1 MATIVNLT
9 TSEFAIISEKLGEMD
24 SNDNQSLSFVSD
36 DNNPGR
42 RYLLAKFGGINGND
56 RYRYISSVKFSFVAS
71 AAKKNSGGTFK
82 VSFWYQGLE
91 KSFDAKSVTFNNYGK
106 LNDTVR
112 ADYFSSEFQDKTIS
126 DELTYRHKYNAIR
139 NGIGLYGALEDTNGN
154 YAKIFTNVTAEVVL
168 GDYEHISLEKYEI
181 NGKAIENISALSR
194 QQQNIFSVVTSDP
207 QSSLETPAISSVK
220 FRYREKSAG
229 AYTEVDNGTAL
240 SYEMPGNLMPN
251 GEMEFQWA
259 VTDILGQTETSV
271 WTTVKTQNQPLIST
285 SPTGNAFI
293 NRFKDAFFGYT
304 AAPGVVV
311 NTFRYRKSGETEWIE
326 NAVDDTQKGYTLPAG
341 TITEGAQFEYGW
353 AMADRY
359 GVAWEQN
366 GYKFY
371 TTDAV
376 SSCQIVEP
384 LRTIVDSDKRA
395 VFHWRHII
403 STGSDQTKAELQS
416 SRDGST
422 WAALGTV
429 EGAETE
435 LEFVEKTFTS
445 GTWYWRVRTYN
456 ADDVAGEWSE
466 TAQFIAIGSPT
477 TPAITVLDYSPRPEI
492 RWETSEQTAYEIGLD
507 GISETFYGSEK
518 NWKSRAYLADGEHR
532 ITVRSQ
538 NQYGRWSEPGEAII
552 NVLNNAGAEITLSAA
567 GKTLAWD
574 TAGAYDRYQIYL
586 DLKLIA
592 ETRERFYTD
601 PVANGTTTYQVRGCY
616 DNSNHYG
623 MSNAVETETQREY
636 HEIYNME
643 TGVTMTIQHCGLRN
657 QPVSRSSTRDI
668 SMVHVP
674 GYEHPVVERGE
685 YRDVNLNG
693 AAVFFDREEAAD
705 FEAMSG
711 CLVCFM
717 TPEGINYTGVLNS
730 VETTPM
736 GLRTDCTFQLTKT
749 DGEAVEQTVNLP
761 DFDIDVET
769 GSLIMITSDSYA
781 GPGFSINRL
790 GDLEVM
796 Q

>member
-1 MATIVNLT
+1 MSKTVNLT
-9 TSEFAIISEKLGEMD
+9 RAGFAIISSEPGMEEFNDHTSGSVYLTDNNGGNKFLLVKFAGISGNNKYREILSSKVTLNGSSGAAAGKGLLHYRMLIKSFQPENVTYKSFGPSGFAGSTNIWFPTVTEIALSENQTKQLIQHGIGFD
-24 SNDNQSLSFVSD
+24 SRNDHKITLSTAVNANITLSNDYVYHKIRSVSPLS
-36 DNNPGR
+36 
-42 RYLLAKFGGINGND
+42 
-56 RYRYISSVKFSFVAS
+56 
-71 AAKKNSGGTFK
+71 
-82 VSFWYQGLE
+82 
-91 KSFDAKSVTFNNYGK
+91 
-106 LNDTVR
+106 
-112 ADYFSSEFQDKTIS
+112 
-126 DELTYRHKYNAIR
+126 NA
-139 NGIGLYGALEDTNGN
+139 T
-154 YAKIFTNVTAEVVL
+154 
-168 GDYEHISLEKYEI
+168 
-181 NGKAIENISALSR
+181 LSR
-194 QQQNIFSVVTSDP
+194 QQPNTFSVETQPNTSNYIE
-207 QSSLETPAISSVK
+207 LPAISSVK
-220 FRYREKSAG
+220 FRYRAKSAG
-229 AYTEVDNGTAL
+229 SYNEVDNGTAL

-251 GEMEFQWA
+251 GEMEFQWV
-259 VTDILGQTETSV
+259 VTDILGHTETSG
-271 WTTVKTQNQPLIST
+271 WTTVKTQNQLLIST
-285 SPTGNAFI
+285 SPTGNVFI

-311 NTFRYRKSGETEWIE
+311 NTFQYRKIGETNWIKKS
-326 NAVDDTQKGYTLPAG
+326 VDHTKNGLTLPAG

-353 AMADRY
+353 VMADRY

-371 TTDAV
+371 TTDAI

-384 LRTIVDSDKRA
+384 LRTIVDSDKKA
-395 VFHWRHII
+395 VFRWRHVI
-403 STGSDQTKAELQS
+403 STGSDQTKAEIQS

-507 GISETFYGSEK
+507 GIRETFYGAEK
-518 NWKSRAYLADGEHR
+518 SWKSRAYLADGEHR

-538 NQYGRWSEPGEAII
+538 NQYGRWSEPGEAIL
-552 NVLNNAGAEITLSAA
+552 NVLNNNGPEIILSAA

-574 TAGAYDRYQIYL
+574 TAGAYDRYQVYR

-601 PVANGTTTYQVRGCY
+601 PVANGVASYQVRGCY
-616 DNSNHYG
+616 DNGDDYGLSNT
-623 MSNAVETETQREY
+623 VETETKREY
-636 HEIYNME
+636 HEIYNLE

-717 TPEGINYTGVLNS
+717 TPGGINYTGVLNS

-736 GLRTDCTFQLTKT
+736 GLRTDCTFKLTKA
-749 DGEAVEQTVNLP
+749 DGEAVEQSVSLP
-761 DFDIDVET
+761 AFDIDVET
-769 GSLIMITSDSYA
+769 GSLIMTTSDSYA
-781 GPGFSINRL
+781 GPGFAINRL
-790 GDLEVM
+790 GDLEVR

>member
-1 MATIVNLT
+1 MSKTVNLT
-9 TSEFAIISEKLGEMD
+9 RAGFAIISSEPGMEEFNDHTSGSVYLTDNNDGHKFLLVKFAGISGNDKYREILSSKVMLNGSSGASSGKGLLGYRMLLKEFRPENVTYKSFGISGFAGSTNIWFPTETEIVLSENQTKRLAQYGIGFD
-24 SNDNQSLSFVSD
+24 SRNNYKITLSTAVNAKVTLSD
-36 DNNPGR
+36 D
-42 RYLLAKFGGINGND
+42 YVYHKI
-56 RYRYISSVKFSFVAS
+56 
-71 AAKKNSGGTFK
+71 
-82 VSFWYQGLE
+82 
-91 KSFDAKSVTFNNYGK
+91 KSVSP
-106 LNDTVR
+106 L
-112 ADYFSSEFQDKTIS
+112 S
-126 DELTYRHKYNAIR
+126 NA
-139 NGIGLYGALEDTNGN
+139 T
-154 YAKIFTNVTAEVVL
+154 
-168 GDYEHISLEKYEI
+168 
-181 NGKAIENISALSR
+181 LSR
-194 QQQNIFSVVTSDP
+194 QQPNTFSVETQPSTSYYIE
-207 QSSLETPAISSVK
+207 LPAISSVK
-220 FRYREKSAG
+220 FRYREKSAE

-251 GEMEFQWA
+251 GEMEFQWV
-259 VTDILGQTETSV
+259 VTDILGHTETSG
-271 WTTVKTQNQPLIST
+271 WTTVKTQNQLLIST
-285 SPTGNAFI
+285 SPTGNVFI

-311 NTFRYRKSGETEWIE
+311 NTFQYRKIGETNWIKKS
-326 NAVDDTQKGYTLPAG
+326 VDHTKNGLTLPAG

-353 AMADRY
+353 VMADRY

-371 TTDAV
+371 TTDAI

-384 LRTIVDSDKRA
+384 LRTIVDSEKKA
-395 VFHWRHII
+395 VFRWRHII

-456 ADDVAGEWSE
+456 ADDVAGEWSAA
-466 TAQFIAIGSPT
+466 AQFIAIGSPT

-507 GISETFYGSEK
+507 GVNEIIYGSDK
-518 NWKSRAYLADGEHR
+518 TWKSRAYLADGEHR
-532 ITVRSQ
+532 ITIRSQ

-552 NVLNNAGAEITLSAA
+552 NVLNNAGPEIILSAA

-574 TAGAYDRYQIYL
+574 TAGAYDRYQVYR

-592 ETRERFYTD
+592 ETRKRFYTD
-601 PVANGTTTYQVRGCY
+601 QVANGTATYQVRGCY
-616 DNSNHYG
+616 DSSDHYG
-623 MSNAVETETQREY
+623 LSNAVETETQREY

-693 AAVFFDREEAAD
+693 AAVFFDREEAAA

-749 DGEAVEQTVNLP
+749 DGEAVEQAVNLP
-761 DFDIDVET
+761 AFDIDVET
-769 GSLIMITSDSYA
+769 GSLIMTASDSYT
-781 GPGFSINRL
+781 GPGFAINRL
-790 GDLEVM
+790 GDLEVR

>member
-56 RYRYISSVKFSFVAS
+56 RYRYISSVKIAFVAS
-71 AAKKNSGGTFK
+71 AERKNSVGRFN
-82 VSFWYQGLE
+82 VSFRYQGLE
-91 KSFDAKSVTFNNYGK
+91 KSFDKKSVTFNNYGK
-106 LNDTVR
+106 LNDTSGEE
-112 ADYFSSEFQDKTIS
+112 YFTDGFQDRTIS
-126 DELTYRHKYNAIR
+126 KELIYGHRINAIK
-139 NGIGLYGALEDTNGN
+139 NGIGLYGALKDTNGN
-154 YAKIFTNVTAEVVL
+154 YVKIFTNVTAEVEL
-168 GDYEHISLEKYEI
+168 GDYSHVILEKYEI
-181 NGKAIENISALSR
+181 NGKTVGDISALSR
-194 QQQNIFSVVTSDP
+194 QQQNVFSVVTSD
-207 QSSLETPAISSVK
+207 SEISLKTPAISSVK
-220 FRYREKSAG
+220 FRYREKSAD

-240 SYEMPGNLMPN
+240 SYEMPGNLMPT

-259 VTDILGQTETSV
+259 LTDILGHTETSE
-271 WTTVKTQNQPLIST
+271 WTTVKTQNQLLIST
-285 SPTGNAFI
+285 SPTGNVFI
-293 NRFKDAFFGYT
+293 NRFKDALFGYT

-353 AMADRY
+353 VMADRY
-359 GVAWEQN
+359 GVAWVQQ

-371 TTDAV
+371 TTDAI

-403 STGSDQTKAELQS
+403 STGSDQTKADLQS

-422 WAALGTV
+422 WAELGTV
-429 EGAETE
+429 EGAENE

-492 RWETSEQTAYEIGLD
+492 RWETSEQTAYEISLD
-507 GISETFYGSEK
+507 GVREIFYGPEK
-518 NWKSRAYLADGEHR
+518 SWKSSAYLADGEHR

-552 NVLNNAGAEITLSAA
+552 NVLNQAGPEIILSAA
-567 GKTLAWD
+567 GKTLAWK
-574 TAGAYDRYQIYL
+574 TVGEYDRFQVYR
-586 DLKLIA
+586 DLKLIV

-601 PVANGTTTYQVRGCY
+601 PVANGVASYQVRGCY
-616 DNSNHYG
+616 DGSDYYRLSNT
-623 MSNAVETETQREY
+623 VETETQREY
-636 HEIYNME
+636 HEIYNLE
-643 TGVTMTIQHCGLRN
+643 TGVAMTIQHCGLRN

-736 GLRTDCTFQLTKT
+736 GLRTDCTFQLTKA
-749 DGEAVEQTVNLP
+749 DGEAVEQSVSIP
-761 DFDIDVET
+761 AFDIDVET
-769 GSLIMITSDSYA
+769 GSLIMTASDSYT
-781 GPGFSINRL
+781 GPGFAINRL
-790 GDLEVM
+790 GDLEVR

>member
-1 MATIVNLT
+1 MSVN
-9 TSEFAIISEKLGEMD
+9 A
-24 SNDNQSLSFVSD
+24 SFYPD
-36 DNNPGR
+36 EH
-42 RYLLAKFGGINGND
+42 
-56 RYRYISSVKFSFVAS
+56 YIST
-71 AAKKNSGGTFK
+71 GTVYYK
-82 VSFWYQGLE
+82 GLE
-91 KSFDAKSVTFNNYGK
+91 KNFDPNSVTYQEYGNVGSGLSLGENFTGNQTIK
-106 LNDTVR
+106 DAIAAVYAWEIVRCGLAIGAETTVN
-112 ADYFSSEFQDKTIS
+112 ASMSIS
-126 DELTYRHKYNAIR
+126 TNVVCKILFGEYGHKYIYKVKVNR
-139 NGIGLYGALEDTNGN
+139 YDSN
-154 YAKIFTNVTAEVVL
+154 YET
-168 GDYEHISLEKYEI
+168 
-181 NGKAIENISALSR
+181 LSR
-194 QQQNIFSVVTSDP
+194 QQENKFSIELRNSGSYV
-207 QSSLETPAISSVK
+207 LEYPAISSVK
-220 FRYREKSAG
+220 FRYREKSDE

-259 VTDILGQTETSV
+259 VTDILGHTETSE
-271 WTTVKTQNQPLIST
+271 WTTVKTQNQLLIST

-326 NAVDDTQKGYTLPAG
+326 NAVDDTQNGYTLPAG
-341 TITEGAQFEYGW
+341 AITEGAQFEYEW
-353 AMADRY
+353 LSTDRY
-359 GVAWEQN
+359 NVGWRTY

-371 TTDAV
+371 TTDAI

-384 LRTIVDSDKRA
+384 LRTIVDSDKKT
-395 VFHWRHII
+395 VFRWQHII

-445 GTWYWRVRTYN
+445 GTWYWRARTYN
-456 ADDVAGEWSE
+456 ADDVAGEWSAE
-466 TAQFIAIGSPT
+466 AQFIAIGSPT

-492 RWETSEQTAYEIGLD
+492 RWETSEQTAYEISMD
-507 GISETFYGSEK
+507 GISETFYGAEK

-552 NVLNNAGAEITLSAA
+552 NVLNNAGAEIILSAA

-574 TAGAYDRYQIYL
+574 TAGAYDRYQIYR

-601 PVANGTTTYQVRGCY
+601 PVANGTATYQVRGCY

-623 MSNAVETETQREY
+623 LSNAVETETQREY
-636 HEIYNME
+636 HEIHNME

-717 TPEGINYTGVLNS
+717 TPDGINYTGVLNS

-761 DFDIDVET
+761 YFDIDVET
-769 GSLIMITSDSYA
+769 GSLIMTTSDSYV

-790 GDLEVM
+790 GDLEVI

>member
-1 MATIVNLT
+1 MSKTVNLT
-9 TSEFAIISEKLGEMD
+9 RAGFAIISSEPGMEEFNDHTSGSVYLTDNNDGNKFLLVKFAGISGNDKYREILSSKVTLNGSSGAAAGKGLLHYRMLIKSFQPENVTYKSFGPSGFAGSTNIWFPTATEIALSENQTKQLIQHGIGFD
-24 SNDNQSLSFVSD
+24 SRNDHKITLSTSVNANITLSD
-36 DNNPGR
+36 D
-42 RYLLAKFGGINGND
+42 YVYHKI
-56 RYRYISSVKFSFVAS
+56 
-71 AAKKNSGGTFK
+71 
-82 VSFWYQGLE
+82 
-91 KSFDAKSVTFNNYGK
+91 KSVSP
-106 LNDTVR
+106 L
-112 ADYFSSEFQDKTIS
+112 S
-126 DELTYRHKYNAIR
+126 NA
-139 NGIGLYGALEDTNGN
+139 T
-154 YAKIFTNVTAEVVL
+154 
-168 GDYEHISLEKYEI
+168 
-181 NGKAIENISALSR
+181 LSR
-194 QQQNIFSVVTSDP
+194 QQPNTFSVETQPNTSYYID
-207 QSSLETPAISSVK
+207 LPAISSVK
-220 FRYREKSAG
+220 FRYREKSA
-229 AYTEVDNGTAL
+229 ASYNEVDNGTAL

-259 VTDILGQTETSV
+259 VTDILGHTETSV

-285 SPTGNAFI
+285 SPTGNVFI

-311 NTFRYRKSGETEWIE
+311 NTFQYRKIGETNWIKK
-326 NAVDDTQKGYTLPAG
+326 AVDHTKNGLTLPAG

-353 AMADRY
+353 VMADRY

-371 TTDAV
+371 TTDAI

-384 LRTIVDSDKRA
+384 LRTIVDSDKKA
-395 VFHWRHII
+395 VFRWRHII

-445 GTWYWRVRTYN
+445 GTWYWRARTYN

-552 NVLNNAGAEITLSAA
+552 NVLNNTGPGIILSAA

-574 TAGAYDRYQIYL
+574 TAGAYDRYQVYR

-601 PVANGTTTYQVRGCY
+601 PVANGTATYQVRGCY
-616 DNSNHYG
+616 DNSDHYG
-623 MSNAVETETQREY
+623 LSNAVETETQREY

-769 GSLIMITSDSYA
+769 GSLIMTTSDSYA

>member
-1 MATIVNLT
+1 MSTTVNLT
-9 TSEFAIISEKLGEMD
+9 RAGFAIISSEPGMEEFNDHTSGSVYLTDNNGGNKFLLVKFAGISGNNKYREILSSKVTLNGSSGAAAGKGLLHYRMLIKSFQPENVTYKSFGPSGFAGSTNIWFPTVTEIALSENQTKQLIQHGIGFD
-24 SNDNQSLSFVSD
+24 SRNDHKITLSTAVNANITLSD
-36 DNNPGR
+36 DYVYHKIR
-42 RYLLAKFGGINGND
+42 
-56 RYRYISSVKFSFVAS
+56 SVSPLS
-71 AAKKNSGGTFK
+71 
-82 VSFWYQGLE
+82 
-91 KSFDAKSVTFNNYGK
+91 
-106 LNDTVR
+106 
-112 ADYFSSEFQDKTIS
+112 
-126 DELTYRHKYNAIR
+126 NA
-139 NGIGLYGALEDTNGN
+139 T
-154 YAKIFTNVTAEVVL
+154 
-168 GDYEHISLEKYEI
+168 
-181 NGKAIENISALSR
+181 LSR
-194 QQQNIFSVVTSDP
+194 QQPNTFSVETQPNTSNYIE
-207 QSSLETPAISSVK
+207 LPAISSVK
-220 FRYREKSAG
+220 FRYRAKSAG
-229 AYTEVDNGTAL
+229 SYNEVDNETAL

-259 VTDILGQTETSV
+259 VTDILGHTETSA
-271 WTTVKTQNQPLIST
+271 WTTVKTQNQLLIST

-311 NTFRYRKSGETEWIE
+311 NTFRYRKSGETKWIK
-326 NAVDDTQKGYTLPAG
+326 NAVDHTQKGFTLPAG

-353 AMADRY
+353 VMEDRY
-359 GVAWEQN
+359 GVAWEQQ

-371 TTDAV
+371 TTDAI

-384 LRTIVDSDKRA
+384 LRTIVDSDKKT
-395 VFHWRHII
+395 VFQWRHII

-492 RWETSEQTAYEIGLD
+492 RWETSEQTAYEISLD
-507 GISETFYGSEK
+507 GISETFYGAEK
-518 NWKSRAYLADGEHR
+518 RWKSQAYLAEGEHR

-552 NVLNNAGAEITLSAA
+552 NVLNNAGAEIILSAA
-567 GKTLAWD
+567 GKTLAWK
-574 TAGAYDRYQIYL
+574 TVGEYDRFQVYR
-586 DLKLIA
+586 DLKLIV

-601 PVANGTTTYQVRGCY
+601 PVANGTATYQVRGCY
-616 DNSNHYG
+616 DNSDHYG
-623 MSNAVETETQREY
+623 LSNAVETETQREY

-657 QPVSRSSTRDI
+657 QPVSRSNTRDI

-693 AAVFFDREEAAD
+693 AAVFFDREEAAA

-736 GLRTDCTFQLTKT
+736 GLRTDCTFKLIKA
-749 DGEAVEQTVNLP
+749 DGEAVEQSVTLP
-761 DFDIDVET
+761 AFDIDVET
-769 GSLIMITSDSYA
+769 GSLIMTTSDSYT
-781 GPGFSINRL
+781 GPGFVINRL
-790 GDLEVM
+790 GDLEVR

>member
-1 MATIVNLT
+1 MSTTVNLT
-9 TSEFAIISEKLGEMD
+9 RAGFAIISSEPGMEEF
-24 SNDNQSLSFVSD
+24 NDHTSGSVYLT
-36 DNNPGR
+36 DNNDGNKF
-42 RYLLAKFGGINGND
+42 LLVKFAGISGND
-56 RYRYISSVKFSFVAS
+56 KFREILSSKVMLNGSS
-71 AAKKNSGGTFK
+71 GAAAGK
-82 VSFWYQGLE
+82 GL
-91 KSFDAKSVTFNNYGK
+91 
-106 LNDTVR
+106 
-112 ADYFSSEFQDKTIS
+112 
-126 DELTYRHKYNAIR
+126 LTYRMLQISFQPENVTYKSFGPTGFAGSTNIWFPTVTEIALSENQTKRFIQY
-139 NGIGLYGALEDTNGN
+139 GIGFDSGN
-154 YAKIFTNVTAEVVL
+154 NYKITLSTAVNAKVTL
-168 GDYEHISLEKYEI
+168 SDDYVYHKIKSVSPLS
-181 NGKAIENISALSR
+181 NATLSR
-194 QQQNIFSVVTSDP
+194 QQPNTFSVETQPNTSYYIE
-207 QSSLETPAISSVK
+207 LPAISSVK
-220 FRYREKSAG
+220 FRYREKSAE

-259 VTDILGQTETSV
+259 VTDILGHTETSA
-271 WTTVKTQNQPLIST
+271 WTTVKTENQVLIST
-285 SPTGNAFI
+285 SPTGNAFV

-311 NTFRYRKSGETEWIE
+311 KTFRYRKSGETKWTE
-326 NAVDDTQKGYTLPAG
+326 NAVDNTQKGYTLPAG
-341 TITEGAQFEYGW
+341 TITEGAQFEYAW
-353 AMADRY
+353 VMADRY
-359 GVAWEQN
+359 GVAWEQK

-371 TTDAV
+371 TTDAI

-384 LRTIVDSDKRA
+384 MRTIVDSDKRA
-395 VFHWRHII
+395 VFRWRHII

-445 GTWYWRVRTYN
+445 GTWYWRARTYN

-507 GISETFYGSEK
+507 GISETFYGAEK
-518 NWKSRAYLADGEHR
+518 RWKSRAYLADGEHR
-532 ITVRSQ
+532 ITVRTQ

-552 NVLNNAGAEITLSAA
+552 NVLNNTWPEIILSAA

-574 TAGAYDRYQIYL
+574 TAGAYDRYQVYR
-586 DLKLIA
+586 DLKMIA
-592 ETRERFYTD
+592 ETRDRFYTD
-601 PVANGTTTYQVRGCY
+601 PVANGVASYQVRGCY
-616 DNSNHYG
+616 DNSDDYG
-623 MSNAVETETQREY
+623 LSNAVETETQREY

-643 TGVTMTIQHCGLRN
+643 TGVAMTIQHCGLRN

-693 AAVFFDREEAAD
+693 AAVFFNREEAAD

-736 GLRTDCTFQLTKT
+736 GLRTDCTFKLTKT
-749 DGEAVEQTVNLP
+749 DGEAAEQTVNLP
-761 DFDIDVET
+761 AFDIDVET
-769 GSLIMITSDSYA
+769 GSLIMTTSDSYA
-781 GPGFSINRL
+781 GPGFAINRL
-790 GDLEVM
+790 GDLEVR

>member
-1 MATIVNLT
+1 MSTTVNLT
-9 TSEFAIISEKLGEMD
+9 RAGFAIISSEPGMEEFNDHTSGSVYLTDNNGGNKFLLVKFAGISGNNKYREILSSKVTLNGSSGAAAGKGLLHYRMLIKSFQPENVTYKSFGPSGFAGSTNIWFPTVTEIALSENQTKQLIQHGIGFD
-24 SNDNQSLSFVSD
+24 SRNDHKITLSTSVNANITLSD
-36 DNNPGR
+36 DYVYHKIR
-42 RYLLAKFGGINGND
+42 
-56 RYRYISSVKFSFVAS
+56 SVSPLS
-71 AAKKNSGGTFK
+71 
-82 VSFWYQGLE
+82 
-91 KSFDAKSVTFNNYGK
+91 
-106 LNDTVR
+106 
-112 ADYFSSEFQDKTIS
+112 
-126 DELTYRHKYNAIR
+126 NA
-139 NGIGLYGALEDTNGN
+139 T
-154 YAKIFTNVTAEVVL
+154 
-168 GDYEHISLEKYEI
+168 
-181 NGKAIENISALSR
+181 LSR
-194 QQQNIFSVVTSDP
+194 QQPNTFSVETQPNTSNYID
-207 QSSLETPAISSVK
+207 LPAISSVK
-220 FRYREKSAG
+220 FRYRAKSAG
-229 AYTEVDNGTAL
+229 SYNEVDNGTAL

-251 GEMEFQWA
+251 GEMEFQWV
-259 VTDILGQTETSV
+259 VTDILGHTETSG
-271 WTTVKTQNQPLIST
+271 WTTVKTQNQLLIST

-311 NTFRYRKSGETEWIE
+311 NTFRYRKSGNTEWIE
-326 NAVDDTQKGYTLPAG
+326 NAVDDTQKGFTLPAG

-384 LRTIVDSDKRA
+384 LRTIVDSDKKT
-395 VFHWRHII
+395 VFRWRHII

-422 WAALGTV
+422 WAELGTV

-445 GTWYWRVRTYN
+445 GTWYWRARTYN
-456 ADDVAGEWSE
+456 ADGVAGEWSAA
-466 TAQFIAIGSPT
+466 AQFIAIGSPT
-477 TPAITVLDYSPRPEI
+477 TPTITVLDYSPRPEI

-507 GISETFYGSEK
+507 GVSETFYGAEK
-518 NWKSRAYLADGEHR
+518 RWKSRAYLADGEHR

-538 NQYGRWSEPGEAII
+538 NQYGRWSETGEAII

-574 TAGAYDRYQIYL
+574 TAGAYDRYQIYR

-601 PVANGTTTYQVRGCY
+601 PVANGTATYQVRGCY

-623 MSNAVETETQREY
+623 MSNAVEAETQREY

-693 AAVFFDREEAAD
+693 AAVFFDRAAAAD

-736 GLRTDCTFQLTKT
+736 GMRTDCTFQLTKT

-761 DFDIDVET
+761 AFDIDVET
-769 GSLIMITSDSYA
+769 GSLFMTTSDSYA
-781 GPGFSINRL
+781 GPGFAINRM
-790 GDLEVM
+790 GDLEVR